1 MTAHLAITLIS
12 LGAASWIS
20 AQTALHRTEV
30 VSFVNLV
37 GVLEAAATGKLNE
50 ITVVLPPPD
59 QTADTTEAP
68 PSHPEST
75 DDATYK
81 TTDPEDGDSGPA
93 ENDEKNETDS
103 EKNVLAE
110 APASDDA
117 PEPSE
122 AEAPAEEA
130 TVKPESGLSVRVER
144 LQTGSTEI
152 DPAQVKL
159 LAPFPAKLLA
169 RSPEGWVIE
178 SSESAPPFMRE
189 VELSP
194 GKRIALSVRP
204 HLLLAEADGS
214 NVFQIAEPG
223 YDASLGYR
231 QNATVAAILSNSI
244 RQLDDDSRQLGTVI
258 DQLQQILVSL
268 PQPKRTPDPA
278 QAPKSKTNRKR

>member
-1 MTAHLAITLIS
+1 MNARIAITLIS

-20 AQTALHRTEV
+20 AQTTVYRTEV
-30 VSFVNLV
+30 GSLLNLV
-37 GVLEAAATGKLNE
+37 GEIDADAPGKLND

-59 QTADTTEAP
+59 ETDDTIEETPSDPESAEEKTTE
-68 PSHPEST
+68 
-75 DDATYK
+75 
-81 TTDPEDGDSGPA
+81 TTDSDGGDIEPSGKNKKHETDAEKDAPA
-93 ENDEKNETDS
+93 ETPASDEAAELS
-103 EKNVLAE
+103 VAE
-110 APASDDA
+110 APSEEA
-117 PEPSE
+117 PSE
-122 AEAPAEEA
+122 P
-130 TVKPESGLSVRVER
+130 KSGLSVRVER

-178 SSESAPPFMRE
+178 SSESAPPFTRE

-194 GKRIALSVRP
+194 GKRITLNVRP
-204 HLLLAEADGS
+204 HLLLAEADGN

-223 YDASLGYR
+223 FDASLGYQ

-258 DQLQQILVSL
+258 DQLQQLLVSL
-268 PQPKRTPDPA
+268 PQTKNTPEPA
-278 QAPKSKTNRKR
+278 QDSKTKTNRKR